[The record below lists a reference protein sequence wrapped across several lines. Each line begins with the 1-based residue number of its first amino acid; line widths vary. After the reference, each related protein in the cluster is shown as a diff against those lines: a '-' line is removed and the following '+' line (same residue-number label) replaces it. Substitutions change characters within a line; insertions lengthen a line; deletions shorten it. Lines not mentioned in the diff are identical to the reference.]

1 MPDGALVS
9 RERGTAQGSVVS
21 PVLAN
26 LFLHYALD
34 LFARLPN
41 LRCYAYLRNF
51 ITLTNVVCKSRL
63 WCIRR
68 NALFSVLGGANG
80 KPSCG
85 RGMKTFGEVISE
97 LRKERGLTQKAL
109 AAQVKKKD
117 GIAIGIAY
125 INDIEHDRRNP
136 PSPDFVA
143 QLAAALGVPLEV
155 LQYYAGRLPSD
166 KKTGDPS
173 HEQIVAAYRAF
184 RREIDKRRR

>member
-1 MPDGALVS
+1 
-9 RERGTAQGSVVS
+9 
-21 PVLAN
+21 
-26 LFLHYALD
+26 
-34 LFARLPN
+34 
-41 LRCYAYLRNF
+41 
-51 ITLTNVVCKSRL
+51 
-63 WCIRR
+63 
-68 NALFSVLGGANG
+68 
-80 KPSCG
+80 
-85 RGMKTFGEVISE
+85 MKTFGEVISE

-143 QLAAALGVPLEV
+143 QLAVVLGVPLEV

-184 RREIDKRRR
+184 QREIDKKRRH